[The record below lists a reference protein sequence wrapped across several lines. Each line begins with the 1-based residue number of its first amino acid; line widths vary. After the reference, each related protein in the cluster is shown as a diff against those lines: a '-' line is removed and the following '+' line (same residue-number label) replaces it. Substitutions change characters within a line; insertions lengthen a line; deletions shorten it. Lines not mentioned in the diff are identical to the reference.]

1 MDYGIALTPTAAAG
15 DIAARA
21 EALGFTHVWFY
32 DTQLLCH
39 DILVAMTAAALK
51 TRTIKL
57 CAGVLVPSNRLAAV
71 AANAMA
77 SLNALAP
84 GRIIAGLGT
93 GYTARRTMGLPAQ
106 KLSEIG
112 EYARVMRGLW
122 RGEIV
127 ETSLE
132 GAAHKMQFMHPP
144 HLRGEFINTDAPIG
158 LHLSAFGPRGRKL
171 TAKIADGFIN
181 PYTNP
186 DSLEDVSRLREA
198 ACAIGR
204 DPASIYTTC
213 LNMGCILAPGEQADS
228 ARARAQA
235 GPWPAIFWH
244 WLVEDG
250 DKAEI
255 PPPLKALIGTYRK
268 LYESYAPADARY
280 ITLHAGHLMYLRPEE
295 QQFITGEMLK
305 FTSLTGTEDEIH
317 GRVRAMA
324 TAGYDQVAIQ
334 LVPGQEDAIDGWAR
348 VLMGVAL

>member
-93 GYTARRTMGLPAQ
+93 GYTARRTMGLTAQ
-106 KLSEIG
+106 TLAEVS
-112 EYARVMRGLW
+112 EYARVMRALW
-122 RGEIV
+122 RGDMV
-127 ETSLE
+127 ETTLE
-132 GAAHKMQFMHPP
+132 GALHKMQFMHPP
-144 HLRGEFINTDAPIG
+144 HMRSDFVNTDTPIAV
-158 LHLSAFGPRGRKL
+158 HLSAFGPKGRKL
-171 TAKIADGFIN
+171 TAAIADGFIN

-186 DSLEDVSRLREA
+186 GSLDDVRIMREA
-198 ACAIGR
+198 CAAIDR
-204 DPASIYTTC
+204 DPASLYTTC
-213 LNMGCILAPGEQADS
+213 LNLGCILAPGEAADS
-228 ARARAQA
+228 PRARAQA
-235 GPWPAIFWH
+235 GPWPAIYWH

-250 DKAEI
+250 DQAAI
-255 PPPLKALIGTYRK
+255 PPALAPLIEAYRK
-268 LYESYAPADARY
+268 LYEAYTPADARY
-280 ITLHAGHLMYLRPEE
+280 ITLHSGHLMYLRPEE
-295 QQFITGEMLK
+295 QQFISGEMLK
-305 FTSLTGTEDEIH
+305 FTSLTGTEDEIRA
-317 GRVRAMA
+317 RVRAMA
-324 TAGYDQVAIQ
+324 EAGYDQVAIQ
-334 LVPGQEDAIDGWAR
+334 LVPGQEAAIDEWAR
-348 VLMGVAL
+348 VLMQAEA

>member
-84 GRIIAGLGT
+84 GRVIAGLGT

-106 KLSEIG
+106 TLAEIR
-112 EYARVMRGLW
+112 EYARVMRALW

-127 ETSLE
+127 ETRLE
-132 GAAHKMQFMHPP
+132 GALHKMRFMHPP
-144 HLRGEFINTDAPIG
+144 QLPGVFVNTDDAIAV
-158 LHLSAFGPRGRKL
+158 HLSAFGPKGRKL
-171 TAKIADGFIN
+171 TAEIADGFIN

-186 DSLEDVSRLREA
+186 GSLDDVRFMREA
-198 ACAIGR
+198 CASLGR
-204 DPASIYTTC
+204 DPTSLYTTC
-213 LNMGCILAPGEQADS
+213 LNLGCILAPGEAADS
-228 ARARAQA
+228 PRARAQA
-235 GPWPAIFWH
+235 GPWPAIYWH

-250 DKAEI
+250 DKADV
-255 PPPLKALIGTYRK
+255 PPPLVPLIDAYRK
-268 LYESYAPADARY
+268 LYETYTPADARH

-305 FTSLTGTEDEIH
+305 FTSLTGTEDEI
-317 GRVRAMA
+317 RVRVQAMA
-324 TAGYDQVAIQ
+324 AAGYDQVAIQ
-334 LVPGQEDAIDGWAR
+334 LIPGQEATIEDWAR
-348 VLMGVAL
+348 VLMGS

>member
-21 EALGFTHVWFY
+21 EALGFSHVWFY

-106 KLSEIG
+106 KLADIR
-112 EYARVMRGLW
+112 EYARVMRALW

-127 ETSLE
+127 ETELE
-132 GAAHKMQFMHPP
+132 GGPHKMQFMHPP
-144 HLRGEFINTDAPIG
+144 QMRGQFVNTDAPIAV
-158 LHLSAFGPRGRKL
+158 HLSAFGPKGRKL
-171 TAKIADGFIN
+171 TAEIADGFIN

-186 DSLEDVSRLREA
+186 GSLDDVTRLHDA
-198 ACAIGR
+198 ARGIGR

-213 LNMGCILAPGEQADS
+213 LNLGCILAPGEAADS
-228 ARARAQA
+228 PRARAQA
-235 GPWPAIFWH
+235 GPWPAIYWH

-250 DKAEI
+250 DKAAI
-255 PPPLKALIGTYRK
+255 PPPLVPLIEAYRK
-268 LYESYAPADARY
+268 LYETYTPADARY
-280 ITLHAGHLMYLRPEE
+280 ITLHSGHLMYLRPEE
-295 QQFITGEMLK
+295 QQFISAEMLK

-324 TAGYDQVAIQ
+324 AAGYDQVAIQ
-334 LVPGQEDAIDGWAR
+334 LVPGQEAAVEEWAR
-348 VLMGVAL
+348 VLMGAGV

>member
-51 TRTIKL
+51 TSTIKL

-106 KLSEIG
+106 KLSDIR
-112 EYARVMRGLW
+112 EYARVMRALW
-122 RGEIV
+122 RGEMV
-127 ETSLE
+127 ETALE
-132 GAAHKMQFMHPP
+132 DAPHKMQFMHPP
-144 HLRGEFINTDAPIG
+144 HIAEQFVNTADNIDI
-158 LHLSAFGPRGRKL
+158 HLSAFGPKGRKL
-171 TAKIADGFIN
+171 TAQIADGFIN

-186 DSLEDVSRLREA
+186 GSLDDVGILRD
-198 ACAIGR
+198 ACRAVGR
-204 DPASIYTTC
+204 DPAAIYTTS
-213 LNMGCILAPGEQADS
+213 LNMGCILAPGEAADS
-228 ARARAQA
+228 PRARAQA
-235 GPWPAIFWH
+235 GPWPAIYWH

-255 PPPLKALIGTYRK
+255 PPPLLPLIEAYRK
-268 LYESYAPADARY
+268 LYDSYTPADARY

-295 QQFITGEMLK
+295 QQFITAEMLK
-305 FTSLTGTEDEIH
+305 FTSLTGTAEEIRA
-317 GRVRAMA
+317 RVAAMA
-324 TAGYDQVAIQ
+324 AAGYDQMAVQ
-334 LVPGQEDAIDGWAR
+334 LVPGQENAIEDWAK
-348 VLMGVAL
+348 VLMNR

>member
-57 CAGVLVPSNRLAAV
+57 CAGVLVPSNRLAPV

-84 GRIIAGLGT
+84 GRVIAGLGT

-106 KLSEIG
+106 TLAEVR
-112 EYARVMRGLW
+112 EYARVMRALW
-122 RGEIV
+122 RGEVV
-127 ETSLE
+127 ETMLE
-132 GAAHKMQFMHPP
+132 GGLHKMQFMHPP
-144 HLRGEFINTDAPIG
+144 HRRGEFVNIDAPIAV
-158 LHLSAFGPRGRKL
+158 HLSAFGPRGRQL
-171 TAKIADGFIN
+171 TAEIADGFIN

-186 DSLEDVSRLREA
+186 GSLDDVTRLHDAARE
-198 ACAIGR
+198 IGR

-213 LNMGCILAPGEQADS
+213 LNLGCILAPGEAADS
-228 ARARAQA
+228 PRARAQA
-235 GPWPAIFWH
+235 GPWPAIYWH

-250 DKAEI
+250 DKAAI
-255 PPPLKALIGTYRK
+255 PPPLVPLIEAYRK
-268 LYESYAPADARY
+268 LYETYTPADAPY
-280 ITLHAGHLMYLRPEE
+280 ITLHSGHLMYLRPEE
-295 QQFITGEMLK
+295 QQFISAEMLK
-305 FTSLTGTEDEIH
+305 FTSLTGTADEIH

-324 TAGYDQVAIQ
+324 AAGYNQVAIQ
-334 LVPGQEDAIDGWAR
+334 LVPGQEAAVDEWAR
-348 VLMGVAL
+348 VLMSTGV

>member
-51 TRTIKL
+51 TTTIKL

-84 GRIIAGLGT
+84 GRIVAGLGT

-122 RGEIV
+122 RGEMV
-127 ETSLE
+127 ETALE
-132 GAAHKMQFMHPP
+132 GAPHKMKFMHPP
-144 HLRGEFINTDAPIG
+144 HMDGQFVNTRDEIG
-158 LHLSAFGPRGRKL
+158 IHLSAFGPKGRRL
-171 TAKIADGFIN
+171 TAEIADGFIN

-186 DSLEDVSRLREA
+186 ASLDDVGILRD
-198 ACAIGR
+198 ACRAVGR
-204 DPASIYTTC
+204 DPATIYSTS
-213 LNMGCILAPGEQADS
+213 LNMGCILAPGEAADS
-228 ARARAQA
+228 PRARAQA
-235 GPWPAIFWH
+235 GPWPAIYWH

-250 DKAEI
+250 DKAVI
-255 PPPLKALIGTYRK
+255 PPPLAPLIAEYRK
-268 LYESYAPADARY
+268 LYENYTPADARY
-280 ITLHAGHLMYLRPEE
+280 ATLHDGHLMYLRPEE
-295 QQFITGEMLK
+295 QQFISGEMLK
-305 FTSLTGTEDEIH
+305 FTSLTGTAEEIRE
-317 GRVRAMA
+317 RVGAMA
-324 TAGYDQVAIQ
+324 AAGYDQMAIQ
-334 LVPGQEDAIDGWAR
+334 LVPGHEAAIEDWAK
-348 VLMGVAL
+348 VLMHR